1 MWYLVRK
8 LSKYLLFFNSLLI
21 AWAIA
26 LPAMAQIT
34 ITDIAISEPHNGI
47 ATVTWNTSEPTKS
60 DVYFGTSSDRLIY
73 HVGNI
78 EFKMHHEADLTG
90 LQKRADYYY
99 KIIAINSSGQ
109 SVESFVQYFNT
120 DKMKDS
126 VAPEVSGLRVLQA
139 IDTAAAIHFFTN
151 EPSRFNIYYGFTTN
165 KLNKHRSDNNLR
177 Y

>member
-60 DVYFGTSSDRLIY
+60 DVYFGTS
-73 HVGNI
+73 
-78 EFKMHHEADLTG
+78 
-90 LQKRADYYY
+90 
-99 KIIAINSSGQ
+99 
-109 SVESFVQYFNT
+109 
-120 DKMKDS
+120 DS
-126 VAPEVSGLRVLQA
+126 RCRNRGVLPKQPKS
-139 IDTAAAIHFFTN
+139 TYRGRHQ
-151 EPSRFNIYYGFTTN
+151 
-165 KLNKHRSDNNLR
+165 
-177 Y
+177 